1 MNHPSDL
8 YQPAL
13 LHWSTTCFTHF
24 SFSLTNSD
32 ALKTIPNSHEK
43 KHGFFQQLLNELDSC
58 GEKVLPACLNA
69 LASTIMSAMLL
80 LYTSALLQEHS
91 ELHRCLLSSSW
102 LKLKLISGPVRHKI
116 HRKSGNVLEILQT
129 FPLTLNYTAM
139 YNSGKTKFSKKLF
152 YSKYSIYL

>member
-13 LHWSTTCFTHF
+13 LRWSTTCFTHF

-32 ALKTIPNSHEK
+32 ALKTIPNPHEK
-43 KHGFFQQLLNELDSC
+43 KHGLFQKLLNELDSC
-58 GEKVLPACLNA
+58 GEKACLYA

-80 LYTSALLQEHS
+80 LYTSALLQETS
-91 ELHRCLLSSSW
+91 ELHRRLLSSSW

-116 HRKSGNVLEILQT
+116 HRKTGNVLDILQT
-129 FPLTLNYTAM
+129 FPVTLNYTAM
-139 YNSGKTKFSKKLF
+139 YNSDKTLVEKLVR
-152 YSKYSIYL
+152 KSIL